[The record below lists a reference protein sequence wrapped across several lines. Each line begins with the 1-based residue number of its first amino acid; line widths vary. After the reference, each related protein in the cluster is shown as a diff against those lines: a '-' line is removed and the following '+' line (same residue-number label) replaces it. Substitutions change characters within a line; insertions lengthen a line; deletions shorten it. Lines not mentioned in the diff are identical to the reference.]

1 MLLITLQ
8 IFFNLLRGL
17 GPGAKLGRLA
27 SNYLANIVTGLDA
40 AKYEGLV
47 FVSGCCSLPAGLCK
61 LPAADPRLGPS
72 IWMVYEWHECITVSR
87 RVSENAQPVCGTS
100 ACGSENPM
108 DVRMY
113 VALF

>member
-1 MLLITLQ
+1 M
-8 IFFNLLRGL
+8 RGL

-61 LPAADPRLGPS
+61 LPAADPRLGLY
-72 IWMVYEWHECITVSR
+72 IWMVCEWHECFTPEESAKMLSLCVEPQHVGLKIPWMSGCTWR
-87 RVSENAQPVCGTS
+87 CFNA
-100 ACGSENPM
+100 M
-108 DVRMY
+108 DGC
-113 VALF
+113 